1 MKGAVKYEA
10 HFHGSCGR
18 VAGCDKCNGI
28 CRNGQ
33 GGRSGL
39 PDVDK
44 RVDTRCA
51 ESEKYHIGFSAL
63 FGPAI
68 KVELPHHFFL
78 DASYLFSLS
87 DYTFTNDTVYN
98 DERQDATMTV
108 GYMIVPEFGVLA
120 GNKISWFK
128 EKETGFK
135 DTVYGPLIGMIGIA
149 PMYYNAA
156 FYGKLDYL
164 FTKFRQRGGG
174 FADFKEDSP
183 GWDLEFGFKID
194 FTREFSGTFGYRYET
209 NTGSDSNIQDSFS
222 GLIFGG
228 MFNF

>member
-1 MKGAVKYEA
+1 MKRILRGAVAAVLLVAISGAAYAETGKGVEA
-10 HFHGSCGR
+10 GFQMWINDWTHDVPRAGS
-18 VAGCDKCNGI
+18 VT
-28 CRNGQ
+28 
-33 GGRSGL
+33 S
-39 PDVDK
+39 
-44 RVDTRCA
+44 DTTV
-51 ESEKYHIGFSAL
+51 L

-68 KVELPHHFFL
+68 KVELPHHFFV

-149 PMYYNAA
+149 PIYYNTA

-209 NTGSDSNIQDSFS
+209 NTGSDSDIQDSFS
-222 GLIFGG
+222 GLIFSG
-228 MFNF
+228 MFHF

>member
-1 MKGAVKYEA
+1 MKRILRGAVAAVLLVAISGAAYAETGKGVEA
-10 HFHGSCGR
+10 GVQMWINDWTHDVPR
-18 VAGCDKCNGI
+18 A
-28 CRNGQ
+28 
-33 GGRSGL
+33 RS
-39 PDVDK
+39 VTS
-44 RVDTRCA
+44 DTTV
-51 ESEKYHIGFSAL
+51 L

-68 KVELPHHFFL
+68 KVELPHHFFV

-149 PMYYNAA
+149 PMYGNGA

-209 NTGSDSNIQDSFS
+209 NTGSDSDIQDSFS
-222 GLIFGG
+222 GLIFSG
-228 MFNF
+228 MFHF